1 MVGLGGLRV
10 CEVGMFCWI
19 NLGGVEA
26 AASGKGVAV
35 GRVVDVRG
43 YWKVLFDG

>member
-19 NLGGVEA
+19 NLGGVEV
-26 AASGKGVAV
+26 AASV
-35 GRVVDVRG
+35 
-43 YWKVLFDG
+43 